1 MLKLTKTGIGLLTK
15 QYRSVLKKCLLLNL
29 LVTHISSNVMAN
41 VQSSYGEYEHLF
53 DYIYDTYTLASGR
66 NNYIDVSTTYTA
78 GSNYVKGPY
87 FDLENF
93 VGDVIQ
99 GRYSYTKSQTNALL
113 NYYYTFRVDE
123 IVELIDFTKELKET
137 FPVILRSA
145 EHDVRISAQ
154 SAAKIDTGLKSGD
167 RHVASLLTMTNHGVN
182 VAEDSLTRLPNGKAR
197 DDSLGLMEVC
207 HA

>member
-113 NYYYTFRVDE
+113 NYYYTFWDDKTAE
-123 IVELIDFTKELKET
+123 
-137 FPVILRSA
+137 VI
-145 EHDVRISAQ
+145 EF
-154 SAAKIDTGLKSGD
+154 
-167 RHVASLLTMTNHGVN
+167 
-182 VAEDSLTRLPNGKAR
+182 AR
-197 DDSLGLMEVC
+197 
-207 HA
+207 